1 MRQLIIDT
9 ETTGLNPQQGHR
21 IIEFAALEVVD
32 RRATGNSIHYRVDP
46 ERDIDPGATEVHG
59 MTWED
64 LKGQPKFRD
73 VAAEFAAFAAGAQW
87 VIHNAPFD
95 LAFLDAEFAL
105 ARMHPCAEIHAGV
118 VDTLALAREMFPGK
132 RNNLDALCERFG
144 ISNAQ
149 RTLHGALLDAELLA
163 EVYLAMTRG
172 QDALTIDIAAPAGL
186 ADAAAAAAGALSPG
200 HRAPLRVIEPTDA
213 ELAAHADYLATLDAE
228 SGGRCVWLRSAG
240 GEPGEGDGEGGRHAP

>member
-9 ETTGLNPQQGHR
+9 ETTGLYPQQGHR
-21 IIEFAALEVVD
+21 VIELAAVEVVN
-32 RRATGNSIHYRVDP
+32 RRATGRNVHFRVDP
-46 ERDIDPGATEVHG
+46 EREIDSGATEVHG

-73 VAAEFAAFAAGAQW
+73 VAADFVDFAAGAQW

-95 LAFLDAEFAL
+95 LAFLDAEFGL
-105 ARMHPCAEIHAGV
+105 ARMARCADIHAGV
-118 VDTLALAREMFPGK
+118 IDTLALAREMFPGK

-172 QDALTIDIAAPAGL
+172 QDTLTIDIAAPAGVAGSGGA
-186 ADAAAAAAGALSPG
+186 ADGTLPAGNRP
-200 HRAPLRVIEPTDA
+200 PLKVIVPTAA
-213 ELAAHADYLATLDAE
+213 ELAAHADYLAALDAE
-228 SGGRCVWLRSAG
+228 SRGQCIWLRVA
-240 GEPGEGDGEGGRHAP
+240 PGAAPAAT